1 MQQVTR
7 WAPSSRDKLRNYVSH
22 VLLHKRFSPIL
33 CPLPGETWHQCPPRQ
48 YTAIMWSC
56 VLISRRGARVRG
68 CETTAAEKKKKSVG
82 SVAVCVPCR
91 SSEKLMGRMVGGSL
105 PLWRHTGFCVNSSK
119 QVLCLRLRHF
129 KRKKFI
135 KAHAMYSIQWMN
147 TIITV
152 CMYCAAEYYSPLV
165 VSRYISGCIVAKCS
179 IYLCTPSRVDSI
191 DPRTVWADKERLQ
204 LSVPSLHWHGNHKRI
219 IIYLLVT
226 WNRGVKVLS

>member
-1 MQQVTR
+1 MSAASVYRDHVIMCIDQSEGR
-7 WAPSSRDKLRNYVSH
+7 ARARMRDYCSRKKNPSGLSPYVY
-22 VLLHKRFSPIL
+22 L
-33 CPLPGETWHQCPPRQ
+33 
-48 YTAIMWSC
+48 
-56 VLISRRGARVRG
+56 
-68 CETTAAEKKKKSVG
+68 
-82 SVAVCVPCR
+82 VAVVR
-91 SSEKLMGRMVGGSL
+91 NWWGGWSGGESSTPS
-105 PLWRHTGFCVNSSK
+105 LWRHTGFCVNR

-135 KAHAMYSIQWMN
+135 KAHAMCSIQWVN

-152 CMYCAAEYYSPLV
+152 CMYCAAEYYSPSV

-179 IYLCTPSRVDSI
+179 LYLCTPSRVDAI